1 MTHKRTIRN
10 YIALNWAIHLKI
22 AQLLNYI
29 VTTTVTKLT
38 RTFKNSTTLCATPL
52 HTFCTFFVL
61 NCFRIIFNLV
71 FKISPF
77 VDFQL
82 SK

>member
-22 AQLLNYI
+22 AQLFYYI
-29 VTTTVTKLT
+29 VTTIVTKLSGA
-38 RTFKNSTTLCATPL
+38 FKNSTTLCATLL

-61 NCFRIIFNLV
+61 NCFRIIFNMV
-71 FKISPF
+71 FKISPL